1 MIGIIGFG
9 RFGRLT
15 TRYLSRD
22 FKVSVVTRKGN
33 SSAIESLGGIPAAL
47 ETVCA
52 QKLVILCVPI
62 STLKNVLKN
71 IAPIINKDAIV
82 VDVCS
87 VKEAPIRWMESLL
100 PETVSIL
107 PTHPMFG
114 PDSASESLKGCKIY
128 LNDTRIDKTGY
139 KKIKNYLSSLGLILI
154 EGLPEEHDNQIAVS
168 LALTHFIGRGLG
180 EFGAGPLDIDTE
192 GYRRLLHIL
201 GVVENDTWQL
211 FSDMNR
217 YNSFARQKRRKFMD
231 AMKKID
237 ALIEKQVV

>member
-9 RFGRLT
+9 RFGCLT

-22 FKVSVVTRKGN
+22 FKVQVATRREK
-33 SSAIESLGGIPAAL
+33 SRAIRTAGGIPAPL

-52 QKLVILCVPI
+52 QDYIILCVPI
-62 STLKNVLKN
+62 STLKNVLKD
-71 IAPIINKDAIV
+71 IAPVIKKDAVV

-100 PETVSIL
+100 PDTVSIV

-114 PDSASESLKGCKIY
+114 PDSASGSLKGCKIF
-128 LNDTRIDKTGY
+128 LNNARIHKTGY
-139 KKIKNYLSSLGLILI
+139 EKIKKYLRSLGLVLI
-154 EGLPEEHDNQIAVS
+154 EGSPEEHDRQIAVS
-168 LALTHFIGRGLG
+168 LALTHFIGRGL
-180 EFGAGPLDIDTE
+180 EELGAGPLDIDTE

-201 GVVENDTWQL
+201 GVVEHDTWQL
-211 FSDMNR
+211 FIDMNR
-217 YNSFARQKRRKFMD
+217 YNSYARQKRRRFMD

-237 ALIEKQVV
+237 ALIEKQVL